1 MSDSPG
7 DRSAPRGRVLILVE
21 NLPVPFD
28 RRVWL
33 ESRAL
38 TKAGWQVS
46 VICPKGDPW
55 TKSYEEIEHVH
66 IYRYAPPPPTKG
78 AISYLYEFAYCW
90 IATALLSLR
99 VAVERGF
106 DVVHACN
113 PPDTFFVL
121 GAFYKLFGRRFLF
134 DQHDL
139 SPEVYVS
146 RFQREGFWY
155 HALLGLERL
164 TYATADLVI
173 ATNES
178 YRDTAVRRGGLD
190 PVNVVVVRSG
200 PEEGRFAGLPP
211 DPALKRGRPY
221 LVAYLGVMAPQDGVD
236 YLLRAARVL
245 LEQRGARDVS
255 FTLIGSGDSYDD
267 LVALTGE
274 LGLSDVVEFTGR
286 IPDSDVEAILST
298 ADVCVGPDPKNA
310 LNDVSTM
317 NKILEYMAVG
327 KPIVAFDL
335 RETRYSAGDGALYA
349 RPNEVT
355 DLAARIDELLH
366 DPARRA
372 SMGAYNRARFRNGF
386 AWEFSQVRL
395 IEAYERLGRPA

>member
-7 DRSAPRGRVLILVE
+7 DRAARRGRVLILVE

-38 TKAGWQVS
+38 TRAGWQVS
-46 VICPKGDPW
+46 VICPKGGPW
-55 TKSYEEIEHVH
+55 TKSYEAIEGVH
-66 IYRYAPPPPTKG
+66 IYRYDPPPPTKG
-78 AISYLYEFAYCW
+78 ALSYLWEFAYCW
-90 IATALLSLR
+90 VVTAFLSLR
-99 VAVERGF
+99 VAWERGF
-106 DVVHACN
+106 DVLHACN
-113 PPDTFFVL
+113 PPDTFFLL

-146 RFQREGFWY
+146 RFRREGFWY

-178 YRDTAVRRGGLD
+178 YRETALRRGSLD
-190 PVNVVVVRSG
+190 PANVVVVRSG

-236 YLLRAARVL
+236 YLLHAAQVL
-245 LEQRGARDVS
+245 LERRGARDVS

-267 LVALTGE
+267 LVALTHE

-286 IPDSDVEAILST
+286 IPDGDVEAILST
-298 ADVCVGPDPKNA
+298 ADVCVGPDPKNP

-317 NKILEYMAVG
+317 NKILEYMALG

-349 RPNEVT
+349 RPNEVG
-355 DLAARIDELLH
+355 DLAANIDQLLH

-372 SMGAYNRARFRNGF
+372 AMGEYNRERFRRGL